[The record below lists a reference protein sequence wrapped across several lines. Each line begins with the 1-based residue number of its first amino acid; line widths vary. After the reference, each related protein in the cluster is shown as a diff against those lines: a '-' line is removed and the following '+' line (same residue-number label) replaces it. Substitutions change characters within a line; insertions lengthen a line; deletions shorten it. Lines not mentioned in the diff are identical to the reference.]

1 MISYGDLFIALFYK
15 DKNLKM
21 NQKKENI
28 EQELTDFGYENI
40 SFLEKKRKVE
50 DLFNRISSSYDLMND
65 LMSGGFHRL
74 WKDLFVKRVSPLPSE
89 TVLDLAAGTGDISIR
104 LLKASQQMIHLFI
117 SDLSFK
123 MLEIGEKRILDT
135 GFVKNLNFLVTEAEA
150 LPFPD
155 CFFDKITIS
164 FGLRNV
170 SHRKEALSEVFRVLK
185 PNGQFF
191 CLEFSHPIFE
201 SLKKIYKC
209 YSFGVIPHLG
219 QFIAQDKEAYR
230 YLIESIQRF
239 PDQDALLKE
248 FIEAGLTSCSYEN
261 LLGGIAAIHRGF
273 KIL

>member
-1 MISYGDLFIALFYK
+1 MIQ
-15 DKNLKM
+15 N
-21 NQKKENI
+21 KENLD
-28 EQELTDFGYENI
+28 QEVTDFGYEDI
-40 SFLEKKRKVE
+40 SFLDKKRKVE

-65 LMSGGFHRL
+65 LMSAGFHRL
-74 WKDLFVKRVSPLPSE
+74 WKDLFVKRVAPLPSE
-89 TVLDLAAGTGDISIR
+89 TILDLAAGTGDISLR
-104 LLKASQQMIHLFI
+104 LLKESHQTIRLFI

-123 MLEIGEKRILDT
+123 MLEIGEKRILDA
-135 GFVKNLNFLVTEAEA
+135 GFVKNLNFLVIEAET

-170 SHRKEALSEVFRVLK
+170 SHRKEALSEIFRVLK

-201 SLKKIYKC
+201 SLKKVYTC
-209 YSFGVIPHLG
+209 YSFAVIPHLG
-219 QFIAQDKEAYR
+219 QLIAKDKKAYQ

-239 PDQDALLKE
+239 PHQEALLKE

-273 KIL
+273 K